1 VFGVE
6 AILIY
11 TSPARWIDGK
21 DCLAISR
28 GVSNMVTIYRMNMN
42 DLDDRFLEALRA
54 LFKDK
59 EVEITVTEI
68 DETQYLLQGEA
79 NRIRLLQAVRN
90 IENGQ
95 NLVDVPLDMF
105 Q

>member
-1 VFGVE
+1 
-6 AILIY
+6 
-11 TSPARWIDGK
+11 
-21 DCLAISR
+21 
-28 GVSNMVTIYRMNMN
+28 MVTVYRMNMN

>member
-1 VFGVE
+1 
-6 AILIY
+6 L
-11 TSPARWIDGK
+11 PARWVDEK
-21 DCLAISR
+21 DRPAISR
-28 GVSNMVTIYRMNMN
+28 GASTMYTVYRINMN
-42 DLDDRFLEALRA
+42 DLDDRFVEALRA

-79 NRIRLLQAVRN
+79 NRARLLQAVRN

>member
-1 VFGVE
+1 
-6 AILIY
+6 
-11 TSPARWIDGK
+11 
-21 DCLAISR
+21 
-28 GVSNMVTIYRMNMN
+28 MVTIYRMNMN

>member
-1 VFGVE
+1 M
-6 AILIY
+6 Y
-11 TSPARWIDGK
+11 T
-21 DCLAISR
+21 
-28 GVSNMVTIYRMNMN
+28 VYRMNMN
-42 DLDDRFLEALRA
+42 DLDDRFVEALRA

-68 DETQYLLQGEA
+68 DETEYLLHGEA
-79 NRIRLLQAVRN
+79 NRARLLQAVRN

-95 NLVDVPLDMF
+95 NLVDVPLDTF

>member
-1 VFGVE
+1 
-6 AILIY
+6 
-11 TSPARWIDGK
+11 
-21 DCLAISR
+21 
-28 GVSNMVTIYRMNMN
+28 MVTVYRMNMN
-42 DLDDRFLEALRA
+42 DLDDRFVEALRA
-54 LFKDK
+54 LFRDK
-59 EVEITVTEI
+59 EVEITVAEI

-95 NLVDVPLDMF
+95 NLVDVPLDIF

>member
-1 VFGVE
+1 M
-6 AILIY
+6 Y
-11 TSPARWIDGK
+11 T
-21 DCLAISR
+21 
-28 GVSNMVTIYRMNMN
+28 VYRMNMN
-42 DLDDRFLEALRA
+42 DLDDRFVEALRA

-68 DETQYLLQGEA
+68 DETEYLLQGQA
-79 NRIRLLQAVRN
+79 NRARLLQAVRN

-95 NLVDVPLDMF
+95 NLVDVPLDTF